1 MFDPNSTVKV
11 SSKSSPLAERPAT
24 VVKAKRRSDPAML
37 GKPVHSRLPLD
48 SYFTIHA
55 AQLVPWLLAAVP
67 IHGKVLEPCAGR
79 GHLSLELRNRGL
91 DVASRDL
98 VAHPNPLVP
107 DIEVRDVMTTESLAG
122 FSWVI
127 TNLPFDIQD
136 QILHYLLPIAA
147 ADRVGVVTLTRA
159 PWHMAQLRERL
170 VHLHP
175 NFLGIVLFPRRP
187 KWFEDGASSPRFD
200 FCWNVWGPEPRPED
214 RGPQIFYPNLAADVR
229 RGGRH
234 G

>member
-11 SSKSSPLAERPAT
+11 SSKSSPLAEGPAT

-37 GKPVHSRLPLD
+37 GKPKHSRLPFD
-48 SYFTIHA
+48 SYFTIDA
-55 AQLVPWLLAAVP
+55 AQLVPWLLTAVP
-67 IHGKVLEPCAGR
+67 IEGKVLEPCAGR
-79 GHLSLELRNRGL
+79 GHLSLELCNRGL
-91 DVASRDL
+91 DVTSRDL
-98 VAHPNPLVP
+98 IAHPYPLVP
-107 DIEVRDVMTTESLAG
+107 DIEIQDVMTTGSLTG

-147 ADRVGVVTLTRA
+147 ADKVGVVTLTRA
-159 PWHMAQLRERL
+159 PWHMAQRRERL
-170 VHLHP
+170 VHLNP

-187 KWFEDGASSPRFD
+187 KWPEDRGLSPRHD
-200 FCWNVWGPEPRPED
+200 FCWNIWAAESRPGD
-214 RGPQIFYPNLAADVR
+214 RGPQIFYPDLAADVR

-234 G
+234 A